1 MLIAISTLHGFEINH
16 TDVKTVFLNGELHK
30 GEDIKGVK
38 GWESQNYLGLIFLTY
53 LLENESH
60 TFNEAMSSS

>member
-1 MLIAISTLHGFEINH
+1 MSYEAILQKCSFDDIISEAHNRSNL
-16 TDVKTVFLNGELHK
+16 ELHK